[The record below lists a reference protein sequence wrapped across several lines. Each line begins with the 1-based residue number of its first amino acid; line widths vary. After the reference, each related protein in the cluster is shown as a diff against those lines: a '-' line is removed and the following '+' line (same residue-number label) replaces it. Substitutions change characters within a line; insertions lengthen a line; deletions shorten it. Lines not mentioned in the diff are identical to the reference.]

1 MLSLTVAVLL
11 FACESSQTE
20 EPNITPGGGDK
31 PGDDELTLTLSSLSA
46 DETSV
51 TIKCVPSQDDATY
64 ILLLITEEYY
74 NQLGSDEKLI
84 ADDKIYFE
92 ELAKQEGISVDELIG
107 RQLRSG
113 EHTGKFSQLNSGT
126 SYYAYAYGLNT
137 DGTATSDLYKLKVE
151 TKSIAEDFKLTLAV
165 DNVTSSSAHLTI
177 TPNYDTYRYFYDV
190 VKKSDYE
197 AWGGDANTIT
207 QNIEYIEQA
216 IWIFAMQGYDYTY
229 DSFTDIGA
237 KETTYNS
244 LVPSTEY
251 VFFAFGLDSNGNP
264 TSPLAKQ
271 EFETSPFEATEDC
284 TFDVTFSEVTS
295 TSMNIDIKPSNPSTR
310 YYVGMCQAS
319 NLNSYSPDELAQQ
332 FIDSENNIGTDWA
345 NTEFVFTGEQSLNS
359 TDDLFYDPLI
369 GNTEYAVVVFGIDEN
384 GERTTDV
391 AIERQRTAS
400 PQQSQMTFSI
410 FVNSV
415 TVNGAKVVFLPSTD
429 EETYFTDVMDYETFS
444 KFTSDDEIVNNILDK
459 IGSSINAYL
468 TSGQHTVDCSNMLVA
483 NTRYVAYCF
492 GYNNGVTTRVFS
504 QEFTTEELKTGS
516 DAAVAINYTIEDG
529 SYYGYSGY
537 GVIFISMTPNATA
550 KKWYAAPFKSL
561 DGVDDATLTQA
572 LMANGYESQSE
583 LGLYA
588 EWDTT
593 LHFATVATDSNGT
606 AGIPSR
612 YDIAISQDAIATIPM
627 SLRRLV
633 PQSTKHNVRHMFKP
647 EEQRRIPSPIE
658 RSDNSRHF
666 LQ

>member
-1 MLSLTVAVLL
+1 MWAISGYG
-11 FACESSQTE
+11 S
-20 EPNITPGGGDK
+20 
-31 PGDDELTLTLSSLSA
+31 
-46 DETSV
+46 
-51 TIKCVPSQDDATY
+51 
-64 ILLLITEEYY
+64 Y
-74 NQLGSDEKLI
+74 NTG
-84 ADDKIYFE
+84 
-92 ELAKQEGISVDELIG
+92 AKSE
-107 RQLRSG
+107 
-113 EHTGKFSQLNSGT
+113 
-126 SYYAYAYGLNT
+126 T
-137 DGTATSDLYKLKVE
+137 DGK
-151 TKSIAEDFKLTLAV
+151 
-165 DNVTSSSAHLTI
+165 
-177 TPNYDTYRYFYDV
+177 
-190 VKKSDYE
+190 
-197 AWGGDANTIT
+197 
-207 QNIEYIEQA
+207 
-216 IWIFAMQGYDYTY
+216 
-229 DSFTDIGA
+229 
-237 KETTYNS
+237 
-244 LVPSTEY
+244 
-251 VFFAFGLDSNGNP
+251 
-264 TSPLAKQ
+264 
-271 EFETSPFEATEDC
+271 
-284 TFDVTFSEVTS
+284 
-295 TSMNIDIKPSNPSTR
+295 
-310 YYVGMCQAS
+310 
-319 NLNSYSPDELAQQ
+319 
-332 FIDSENNIGTDWA
+332 A

-359 TDDLFYDPLI
+359 TDDLLYDPLI
-369 GNTEYAVVVFGIDEN
+369 GNTEYAAVVFGIDEN

-400 PQQSQMTFSI
+400 PQQSLMTFSI

-415 TVNGAKVVFLPSTD
+415 TVNGAKVVFLPSAD

-612 YDIAISQDAIATIPM
+612 YDITISQDAIATIPM

-633 PQSTKHNVRHMFKP
+633 PQSTKHNVRHMLKP
-647 EEQRRIPSPIE
+647 EEQRRIPFPIE